1 MSSEQN
7 RPARRNA
14 AERILRGAA
23 ERLIE
28 VGAAETSLQDV
39 AITAGVS
46 KALIHYH
53 FESKEALLVRV
64 TEWATNEV
72 VIREREALENAGA
85 ATAVDA
91 LWNWLEQALTNGHL
105 RLLIELG
112 VYREPLVQAAIREA
126 IQARHAAAMQTVDR
140 LFALLELR
148 PRVPTELLATVVV
161 AFVDG
166 LASRPPSDSPAS
178 ARIAFDIFW
187 LSLLSLAE

>member
-1 MSSEQN
+1 V
-7 RPARRNA
+7 RRNA
-14 AERILRGAA
+14 SERILRGAA

-39 AITAGVS
+39 AVAAGVS

-72 VIREREALENAGA
+72 VARERAALANVTA

-91 LWNWLEQALTNGHL
+91 LWHWLEHALTHRHL
-105 RLLIELG
+105 RLLLELG
-112 VYREPLVQAAIREA
+112 VYREPLVQAAIRETFRV
-126 IQARHAAAMQTVDR
+126 RHAAAVQTIDR
-140 LFALLELR
+140 LFELLELR
-148 PRVPTELLATVVV
+148 PRVPSELLASVVI

-166 LASRPPSDSPAS
+166 LASRPPSTVAAD
-178 ARIAFDIFW
+178 ARIAFDVFW